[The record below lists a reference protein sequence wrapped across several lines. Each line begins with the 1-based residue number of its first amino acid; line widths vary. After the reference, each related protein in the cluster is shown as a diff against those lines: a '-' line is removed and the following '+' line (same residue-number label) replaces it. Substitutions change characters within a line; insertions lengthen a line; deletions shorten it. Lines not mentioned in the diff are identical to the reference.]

1 MKVILAGSR
10 HYRDYH
16 QFKALCD
23 QFFQTLPSGIE
34 IVSGGAPG
42 TDAMA
47 ERYASEQGYPVK
59 VFPAD
64 WNQFPRTAGHIRN
77 AEMAAYGDALF
88 AFWDG
93 KSKGTESMI
102 KAARRKRLKVTIMI
116 LKPVVS

>member
-1 MKVILAGSR
+1 MKVIIAGSR
-10 HYRDYH
+10 HYRDYQ

-23 QFFQTLPSGIE
+23 QFFQTLAAEIE

-47 ERYASEQGYPVK
+47 VRYAAEKGYSVK
-59 VFPAD
+59 IFPAD
-64 WNQFPRTAGHIRN
+64 WNQFSRTAGHIRN
-77 AEMAAYGDALF
+77 AEMAAYGDALI

-102 KAARRKRLKVTIMI
+102 KAARRKHLAINTII
-116 LKPVVS
+116 LSN

>member
-1 MKVILAGSR
+1 MKIIIAGSR

-16 QFKALCD
+16 QFKALCN
-23 QFFQTLPSGIE
+23 QYFQTLPPEIE

-42 TDAMA
+42 ADAMA
-47 ERYASEQGYPVK
+47 ERYAAEHGYPVK
-59 VFPAD
+59 IFPAD

-77 AEMAAYGDALF
+77 AEMAAYADALF

-102 KAARRKRLKVTIMI
+102 KAAKRRRLKVTITI
-116 LKPVVS
+116 LKPLDP